1 MDNRVSC
8 LSNTCASA
16 HVRHSNGKLRAQVKL
31 LNLSTTQ
38 TDETDGTDG
47 TEKQKQRK
55 KNNSA
60 HRVSRDVQT
69 CNGNKGHGTQ
79 YYTGRKTVHRPDMQ
93 TNHTAHSINHDEQ
106 QYT

>member
-1 MDNRVSC
+1 MEQMEQMEQRNR
-8 LSNTCASA
+8 NKD
-16 HVRHSNGKLRAQVKL
+16 R
-31 LNLSTTQ
+31 
-38 TDETDGTDG
+38 
-47 TEKQKQRK
+47 